1 MSFRLSEAE
10 YKTVQRAVK
19 DKLAER
25 TGGAADDVCETWCFE
40 QCRSIWLPRR
50 RVLEATNLFAAGSAA
65 AVVSSQEQPPSFA
78 MAGLASAV
86 AVLLGCGSLH
96 ALRQAEDE
104 ALSLPASV
112 RADRFALH
120 AVALSLPAAV
130 QSAALCCVWKLVIML
145 FWDERARRPLPAK

>member
-50 RVLEATNLFAAGSAA
+50 RVLEATNFFAAGSAA

-78 MAGLASAV
+78 MACLASVV

-130 QSAALCCVWKLVIML
+130 LSAALCCVWKLVIML